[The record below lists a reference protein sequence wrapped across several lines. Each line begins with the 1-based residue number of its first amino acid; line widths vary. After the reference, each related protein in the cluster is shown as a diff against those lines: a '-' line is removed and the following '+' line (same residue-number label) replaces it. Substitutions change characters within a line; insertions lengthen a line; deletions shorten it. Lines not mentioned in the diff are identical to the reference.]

1 MLFIYRQRLCLLVI
15 CSLLTACM
23 PPVANIAPSNEPKKF
38 ETRKV
43 ELAHLNRWNI
53 NGGIAVKEG
62 NQGFTAS
69 MQWQQYSA
77 SSFDIQFSGPLA
89 TGKLKLTKQG
99 NITTLSVG
107 KHRYTSNNAEVLL
120 KKHTGYY
127 VPVNSL
133 FYWIR
138 GLPSPNAPSNKIND
152 AYGHLKKLTQQG
164 WTIHYER
171 FTHFKSFDV
180 PSKIKLIKG
189 NAKVKLVI
197 SKWQ

>member
-1 MLFIYRQRLCLLVI
+1 M
-15 CSLLTACM
+15 CSLLAACM
-23 PPVANIAPSNEPKKF
+23 PAITNIAPHNEQKSF
-38 ETRKV
+38 QTRKM
-43 ELAHLNRWNI
+43 ELADLNRWNI

-62 NQGFTAS
+62 NEGFTAS

-89 TGKLKLTKQG
+89 TGKIKLSKKG
-99 NITTLSVG
+99 NTTTLSDG
-107 KHRYTSNNAEVLL
+107 QHRYTSNNAETLL
-120 KKHTGYY
+120 KKHTGHY

-138 GLPSPNAPSNKIND
+138 GLPSPNAPSSKVKD
-152 AYGHLKKLTQQG
+152 AYGHLKQLMQQG
-164 WTIHYER
+164 WIIHYER

-180 PSKIKLIKG
+180 PSKIKLLKG